1 MQLESS
7 SKLQSTKMSLRPIQ
21 TTPWLGPKMRFSA
34 STQRQSSMPPRMA
47 SIIKQNQTQPSKRN
61 GRASKNDRWKG
72 KCSRMAGIGC
82 LRARTW
88 VRGNKSSEKKGMA
101 GRKNRG
107 ESGNDGAGL
116 RGPAKSTGGVYNV
129 DSENSC
135 DRIVRRIVV
144 HWNAR
149 NVVRAAAQATTR
161 QAQPAQPARSTAQP
175 ARSTKTAAGDAVDQ
189 RKSNGYWRPL
199 LHLGNGYRWEHAVC
213 GR

>member
-1 MQLESS
+1 
-7 SKLQSTKMSLRPIQ
+7 MSLRPIQ

-161 QAQPAQPARSTAQP
+161 QAQPAQPAQPARSTAQP

>member
-1 MQLESS
+1 MRSS

-82 LRARTW
+82 LRARKW
-88 VRGNKSSEKKGMA
+88 VKGNKSSEKKGMA

>member
-1 MQLESS
+1 MRSFLFG
-7 SKLQSTKMSLRPIQ
+7 KLSGLNDKNAALAAGYSVSVAENTKERIWKPHVRAEFERLLQ
-21 TTPWLGPKMRFSA
+21 MRVSVV
-34 STQRQSSMPPRMA
+34 TQDGL
-47 SIIKQNQTQPSKRN
+47 QNQIESKPAIEAEWP
-61 GRASKNDRWKG
+61 ASKNDRG
-72 KCSRMAGIGC
+72 MENVAQAGMGC
-82 LRARTW
+82 LRARKW

-107 ESGNDGAGL
+107 ENGNDGAGL

-129 DSENSC
+129 DPENSC

-149 NVVRAAAQATTR
+149 NVVRA
-161 QAQPAQPARSTAQP
+161 TAQP